1 VNRTITRITAASFA
15 AGLTLASLTGC
26 GGKAAEPFKDAK
38 RGAENSTPAD
48 TITFPDGFSNV
59 ASKCDGKNRVYVAF
73 HGDYAYGALS
83 VVAND
88 PRCQ

>member
-1 VNRTITRITAASFA
+1 MTRAITRITAAGITA
-15 AGLTLASLTGC
+15 ALAVAALTACT
-26 GGKAAEPFKDAK
+26 GKASEPFKDAR
-38 RGAENSTPAD
+38 RGAENSAPAD
-48 TITFPDGFSNV
+48 TVTFPDGFSNV

-73 HGDYAYGALS
+73 HGDNPYGALA